1 MLPWRRHT
9 GKHKFIYLA
18 SVAQQMFGNQG
29 AAVQVDRDVGA
40 CGNLL
45 VPNRSRIDMYWVELV
60 IPRDQLC
67 EHIPEYG
74 TSP

>member
-1 MLPWRRHT
+1 
-9 GKHKFIYLA
+9 
-18 SVAQQMFGNQG
+18 MFGNQG